1 MVALTSGRPTK
12 MRVGDIR
19 SGLVAASVKLF
30 PGALLMRNAAGH
42 VTKGA
47 TATGSVGIG
56 RCEELVDNSAGA
68 AGALRVQF
76 RPGVFLFVNSAAGD
90 AIAVAEIGDLCW
102 IVDDQTVAKTNGSS
116 TRSPAG
122 IIEDVDSAGVWVRMD
137 EALTKAS

>member
-1 MVALTSGRPTK
+1 MAALTSGRDTR
-12 MRVGDIR
+12 MRLGDIR
-19 SGLVAASVKLF
+19 SGLVAANVKLF
-30 PGALLMRNAAGH
+30 PGALLMRVAAGH

-56 RCEELVDNSAGA
+56 RCEELVDNTGGA
-68 AGALRVQF
+68 AGAVRVKW
-76 RPGVFLFVNSAAGD
+76 RPGIFLFANSAAGD
-90 AIAVAEIGDLCW
+90 AITIAEIGDVCF

-122 IIEDVDSAGVWVRMD
+122 IIEDVDSSGVWVRCD